1 MGKSGRLFEIINL
14 NIIFPH
20 AEKHY
25 VTMDFAR
32 VRRTVHNGFGRGKVA
47 EDSRSLSNISR

>member
-1 MGKSGRLFEIINL
+1 MGKPGRLLETINL

-25 VTMDFAR
+25 VTMDLAC
-32 VRRTVHNGFGRGKVA
+32 VRRTVHNGVGRGKVS